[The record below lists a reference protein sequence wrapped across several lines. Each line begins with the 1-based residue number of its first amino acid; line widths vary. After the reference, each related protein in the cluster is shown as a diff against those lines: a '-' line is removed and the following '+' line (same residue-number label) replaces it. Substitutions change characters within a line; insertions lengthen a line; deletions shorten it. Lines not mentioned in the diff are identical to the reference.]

1 MDIILFGMQGSGKGT
16 QGKILAELYNLKIFE
31 MGGALRAMIASGTEL
46 GNKIKST
53 VESGA
58 LVEDEVIMEVVESF
72 LKHEAGSKNILFDGI
87 PRTMHQSKE
96 LLRLLKEH
104 GRDAF
109 ALHIKLTEEEAIER
123 LTKRRICSQCKTV
136 YPGFYEGMTCQE
148 CGGEL
153 QTRSDDANMD
163 SIKKRIESFNQE
175 TVPVIEDFYGRDHLI
190 DVDGE
195 QPIQDVTEEMV
206 EKAGYLFS

>member
-16 QGKILAELYNLKIFE
+16 QGKILAEMYNLKIFE
-31 MGGALRAMIASGTEL
+31 MGGALRAIIASETEL
-46 GNKIKST
+46 GNKIKAT
-53 VESGA
+53 VEAGQ
-58 LVEDEVIMEVVESF
+58 LVEDHVIMEVVENF
-72 LKHEAGSKNILFDGI
+72 LNTEAKGKNILFDGI
-87 PRTMHQSKE
+87 PRTMPQAKE

-109 ALHIKLTEEEAIER
+109 ALYIKLTEEEAIER

-136 YPGFYEGMTCQE
+136 YPGFYEGTTCHD
-148 CGGEL
+148 CGGVL
-153 QTRSDDANMD
+153 QTRSDDANLD
-163 SIKKRIESFNQE
+163 SINTRIESFKKE
-175 TVPVIEDFYGRDHLI
+175 TLPVIDDFYSRDHLI
-190 DVDGE
+190 DVDGD